1 MIMRNINW
9 EDNGSSLEIVQAI
22 NSKEVFTVLVT
33 GQLAQAFISILGVAR
48 VGISPETARLLIV
61 VTIILALAGLTLF
74 ALARGYKVS
83 GKATTPNGQ
92 EYELIFEPKA

>member
-1 MIMRNINW
+1 MRLINW
-9 EDNGSSLEIVQAI
+9 EDNGSSLEIVRAI

-33 GQLAQAFISILGVAR
+33 GPLAQAFISTLGVAHAA
-48 VGISPETARLLIV
+48 ISPATGKLLIT

-83 GKATTPNGQ
+83 GKAKTPDGQ
-92 EYELIFEPKA
+92 EYEVIFEPTA